1 MRRTDLVFFLSGAAA
16 LVEETVWARWLARIL
31 GSDAAGAAI
40 VVAVFLGGLGLG
52 ALLFARVAERVRSP
66 LRWYVGL
73 ELAVAAWAAATPF
86 VLANVPPIESFGGRA
101 AFAVLVLLPPTLG
114 FGASVPLMA
123 RLAVRSRAEA
133 TAETSAFYGAN
144 TLGAAAGALAAPFV
158 LLPAFGL
165 PGALWAAA
173 AMEVVAAVGALLFL
187 TDAASER
194 VPDGGSSPE
203 KRDGSSPARRF
214 DVLLVAAAILGFA
227 SLVLEVALL
236 RLIVTV
242 TGASVFAFGIVLCV
256 FLLGIG
262 LGARQLATR
271 RTRTGVPES
280 ALGERAQRA
289 HDALFAAAL
298 IAPLLIVGGLLALR
312 LQLGE
317 ADLFTGL
324 ANRAVQGGSVVRA
337 WLSHALFA
345 GLALLPPAIAF
356 GIALPAAA
364 GSIAARHPDAERERW
379 IARTYSW
386 NTFGALA
393 GSLVAAFVLIPAF
406 GPRGAI
412 VAAVVGPFA
421 AAWIVDP
428 ARKAFLALAAL
439 GTLGVASQSLFPA
452 SEREA
457 PPPVILTHDAHTTAS
472 VHDSRSSR
480 NEPIRALRVNG
491 KAEASTA
498 AVDLRLQYLLGHVP
512 GLLHGEVKRALV
524 IGLGTGMTAGS
535 LLDLPTLESLEIAEI
550 SPAVRRAAAYFA
562 EWNGRVLDDP
572 RTTVTIADGRHR
584 LALASERFDLITSD
598 PVHPWTRGSSDLYT
612 LEHFRAMNAH
622 LAEGGVA
629 SQWLPLYELS
639 TEDVRTVAA
648 TWCAAF
654 QHTSAWVTAY
664 DLVLVG
670 SRAPLA
676 HEADLASRVL
686 PTRMAKHLAP
696 LGIRSSREIAALRVA
711 ADARLR
717 EFASGTEPMRDA
729 RPVIEFRAPRSALA
743 GYCTE
748 VLTWAIEPAGVAEL
762 PADLQPFARAHRAAL
777 ATFLHELPRGFTTAA
792 DRLGLALS
800 DLGSA
805 R

>member
-1 MRRTDLVFFLSGAAA
+1 MRRTDVVFFLSGAAA

-40 VVAVFLGGLGLG
+40 VVSVFLLGLGLG
-52 ALLFARVAERVRSP
+52 AILFARVAQAARSP
-66 LRWYVGL
+66 LRLYVGL
-73 ELAVAAWAAATPF
+73 ELAIAAWAAATPF
-86 VLANVPPIESFGGRA
+86 VLANVPPIESFAGRA
-101 AFAVLVLLPPTLG
+101 GFAVLVLLPPTLG
-114 FGASVPLMA
+114 FGATVPLMA

-133 TAETSAFYGAN
+133 TAETSAFYSAN

-173 AMEVVAAVGALLFL
+173 AIEAVAAGLAALLL
-187 TDAASER
+187 RSDAGQSTER
-194 VPDGGSSPE
+194 HLAVTE
-203 KRDGSSPARRF
+203 RRF
-214 DVLLVAAAILGFA
+214 DALLVPAAILGFA
-227 SLVLEVALL
+227 SLVLEIAQL
-236 RLIVTV
+236 RLLVTV

-280 ALGERAQRA
+280 ALTERARRS
-289 HDALFAAAL
+289 HDALFLAAVV
-298 IAPLLIVGGLLALR
+298 APLLVVGGLLALR
-312 LQLGE
+312 YQLGE
-317 ADLFTGL
+317 VDLFHGL
-324 ANRAVQGGSVVRA
+324 ANRAVQGGSVLRA

-356 GIALPAAA
+356 GVALPAAA
-364 GSIAARHPDAERERW
+364 GTIAARHPDAERERW

-386 NTFGALA
+386 NTFGALL
-393 GSLVAAFVLIPAF
+393 GSLVAAFVLIPSF

-412 VAAVVGPFA
+412 VVAVVAPLVA
-421 AAWIVDP
+421 AACIDFK
-428 ARKAFLALAAL
+428 RKMFLALSAL
-439 GTLGVASQSLFPA
+439 GTLAIATQSLFPA
-452 SEREA
+452 DERAA
-457 PPPVILTHDAHTTAS
+457 PPPVLLAHDAHTTAS
-472 VHDSRSSR
+472 VHDSVSSR
-480 NEPIRALRVNG
+480 GEPIRALRVNG

-498 AVDLRLQYLLGHVP
+498 VVDQRLQYLLGHVP
-512 GLLHGEVKRALV
+512 GLLHGDVHKALV

-550 SPAVRRAAAYFA
+550 SPAVRSAARTFGA
-562 EWNGRVLDDP
+562 WNGHVLDDP
-572 RTTVTIADGRHR
+572 RTKVTIADGRHR
-584 LALASERFDLITSD
+584 LALAHESFDLITSD

-612 LEHFRAMNAH
+612 LEHFRSMEAH
-622 LAEGGVA
+622 LAPGGVA

-654 QHTSAWVTAY
+654 AHTSAWVTAY

-670 SRAPLA
+670 SRAELPHERDLGDQLLPPL
-676 HEADLASRVL
+676 V
-686 PTRMAKHLAP
+686 KQHLAAAR
-696 LGIRSSREIAALRVA
+696 IDSAREIACLRVA
-711 ADARLR
+711 GDERLR
-717 EFASGTEPMRDA
+717 AFAAGTEPMRDA
-729 RPVIEFRAPRSALA
+729 RPVIEFRAPRSALS

-748 VLTWAIEPAGVAEL
+748 VLAWAIEPAGVAEL
-762 PADLQPFARAHRAAL
+762 PADLLPAARAHRAAL
-777 ATFLHELPRGFTTAA
+777 AVFLLELPHGFTAAA
-792 DRLGLALS
+792 DNLGTALE
-800 DLGSA
+800 DLDRA

>member
-1 MRRTDLVFFLSGAAA
+1 MRRSDLVFFLSGAAA

-40 VVAVFLGGLGLG
+40 VVAVFLAGLGLG
-52 ALLFARVAERVRSP
+52 AILFARVAERARSP
-66 LRWYVGL
+66 LRLYVGL

-114 FGASVPLMA
+114 FGATVPLMA
-123 RLAVRSRAEA
+123 RLAVRTRAEA

-158 LLPAFGL
+158 LLPWFGL

-173 AMEVVAAVGALLFL
+173 AMEAVAALLALALLA
-187 TDAASER
+187 DAAPER
-194 VPDGGSSPE
+194 VPTPDAE
-203 KRDGSSPARRF
+203 PARRF
-214 DVLLVAAAILGFA
+214 DRLLAAAAILGFS

-236 RLIVTV
+236 RLLVTV
-242 TGASVFAFGIVLCV
+242 TGASVYAFGIVLCV

-262 LGARQLATR
+262 LGARQLAAR

-280 ALGERAQRA
+280 ALPERARRA

-298 IAPLLIVGGLLALR
+298 VAPLLVVGGLLALR

-324 ANRAVQGGSVVRA
+324 SNRAVQGGSVARA

-393 GSLVAAFVLIPAF
+393 GSLVAAFVLIPNF

-412 VAAVVGPFA
+412 VAAVVGPIA

-428 ARKAFLALAAL
+428 LRRGFLALAAV
-439 GTLGVASQSLFPA
+439 GTLGIASQSLFPA
-452 SEREA
+452 SDREA
-457 PPPVILTHDAHTTAS
+457 PPPVLLAHDAHTTAS
-472 VHDSRSSR
+472 VHDARTSRA
-480 NEPIRALRVNG
+480 EPIRALRVNG

-498 AVDLRLQYLLGHVP
+498 DVDRRLQYLLGHVP
-512 GLLHGEVKRALV
+512 GLLHGEVRRALV
-524 IGLGTGMTAGS
+524 IGLGTGMTSGS

-550 SPAVRRAAAYFA
+550 SPAVRRAAGTFA
-562 EWNGRVLDDP
+562 AWNGQVLDDP

-584 LALASERFDLITSD
+584 LALARESFDLVTSD

-612 LEHFRAMNAH
+612 LEHFRAMNGH
-622 LAEGGVA
+622 LAPGGIA

-654 QHTSAWVTAY
+654 EHVSAWVTAY

-670 SRAPLA
+670 SRVPPA
-676 HEADLASRVL
+676 HEADLATRPLPPRV
-686 PTRMAKHLAP
+686 AEHLGP
-696 LGIRSSREIAALRVA
+696 LGVTSAREIAALRVA
-711 ADARLR
+711 GDARLR
-717 EFASGTEPMRDA
+717 RFVRGAEPMRDA
-729 RPVIEFRAPRSALA
+729 RPVIEFRAPRSALS

-748 VLTWAIEPAGVAEL
+748 VLQWAIEPAGVEEL
-762 PADLQPFARAHRAAL
+762 PEELRPVARAHRAAL
-777 ATFLHELPRGFTTAA
+777 ATFLDDLPRGFTAAA
-792 DRLGLALS
+792 DRLGLALG
-800 DLGSA
+800 DLASA

>member
-52 ALLFARVAERVRSP
+52 AILFARVAERARSP

-73 ELAVAAWAAATPF
+73 ELGVACWAAATPF
-86 VLANVPPIESFGGRA
+86 VLANVPPLESFGGRA
-101 AFAVLVLLPPTLG
+101 AFATLVLLPPTLG
-114 FGASVPLMA
+114 FGATVPLMA

-133 TAETSAFYGAN
+133 TSETSAFYGAN
-144 TLGAAAGALAAPFV
+144 TLGAALGALAAPFV
-158 LLPAFGL
+158 LLPLFGL

-173 AMEVVAAVGALLFL
+173 GVEAVAAILALLFL
-187 TDAASER
+187 ADAPRER
-194 VPDGGSSPE
+194 VAP
-203 KRDGSSPARRF
+203 RDAEPARRY
-214 DVLLVAAAILGFA
+214 DRLLTAAAILGFS
-227 SLVLEVALL
+227 SLVLELALL
-236 RLIVTV
+236 RLLVTV
-242 TGASVFAFGIVLCV
+242 TGASVYAFGIVLCV

-262 LGARQLATR
+262 LGARQLAAR

-280 ALGERAQRA
+280 ALEDRARRA

-298 IAPLLIVGGLLALR
+298 IAPLLVVGGLLALR

-317 ADLFTGL
+317 ADLFAGL

-386 NTFGALA
+386 NTFGALL

-406 GPRGAI
+406 GPRGAV

-428 ARKAFLALAAL
+428 ARRGYLALAAV
-439 GTLGVASQSLFPA
+439 GTLGIASQSLFPA

-457 PPPVILTHDAHTTAS
+457 PPPLLLAHDAHTTAS
-472 VHDSRSSR
+472 VHDARTSR

-498 AVDLRLQYLLGHVP
+498 VVDRRLQYLLGHVP
-512 GLLHGEVKRALV
+512 GLLHGDVKRALV

-535 LLDLPTLESLEIAEI
+535 LLDLPTLETLEIAEI
-550 SPAVRRAAAYFA
+550 SPAVRRAAALFA
-562 EWNGRVLDDP
+562 DWNGRVLDDS

-584 LALASERFDLITSD
+584 LALASERFDLVTSD

-612 LEHFRAMNAH
+612 LEHFRSMNAH

-639 TEDVRTVAA
+639 TEDVRTVAS

-654 QHTSAWVTAY
+654 EHVSGWVTAY

-670 SRAPLA
+670 SRGPLA
-676 HEADLASRVL
+676 HETDLQSLPLPPRV
-686 PTRMAKHLAP
+686 AEHLAP
-696 LGIRSSREIAALRVA
+696 LGIRTGREIAALRVA
-711 ADARLR
+711 GDARLR
-717 EFASGTEPMRDA
+717 DFARGSEPMRDA
-729 RPVIEFRAPRSALA
+729 RPVIEFRAPRSALS

-748 VLTWAIEPAGVAEL
+748 VLAWAIEPAGIDEL
-762 PADLQPFARAHRAAL
+762 PLELRPVARAHRAAL
-777 ATFLHELPRGFTTAA
+777 ETFLSELPRGFTVAA
-792 DRLGLALS
+792 DRLGLALG
-800 DLGSA
+800 DLPSA

>member
-1 MRRTDLVFFLSGAAA
+1 MRKSDLVFFLSGAAA

-40 VVAVFLGGLGLG
+40 VVATFLGGLALG
-52 ALLFARVAERVRSP
+52 ALLFARLAERVRSP
-66 LRWYVGL
+66 LRWYVGI
-73 ELAVAAWAAATPF
+73 ELFCAAWAAATPF
-86 VLANVPPIESFGGRA
+86 LLSNVPPIESFALRA
-101 AFAVLVLLPPTLG
+101 GFAALVLLPPTLG
-114 FGASVPLMA
+114 FGATVPFMA

-133 TAETSAFYGAN
+133 TSETSAFYGAN

-173 AMEVVAAVGALLFL
+173 GIEVGAALLAL
-187 TDAASER
+187 
-194 VPDGGSSPE
+194 
-203 KRDGSSPARRF
+203 
-214 DVLLVAAAILGFA
+214 VLLVDATGEREPSPAGAGAARFDRLLAAAAILGFA

-236 RLIVTV
+236 RLLVTV
-242 TGASVFAFGIVLCV
+242 TGASVYAFGIVLCV

-262 LGARQLATR
+262 LGARQLAAR

-280 ALGERAQRA
+280 ARPDRERRSR
-289 HDALFAAAL
+289 DALFIAAL
-298 IAPLLIVGGLLALR
+298 VAPLLVVGGLLALR

-317 ADLFTGL
+317 ADLFQGL
-324 ANRAVQGGSVVRA
+324 ANRAIQGGSVVRA
-337 WLSHALFA
+337 WFAHALFA

-364 GSIAARHPDAERERW
+364 GTIASSRPDAERELW
-379 IARTYSW
+379 IARTYTW

-393 GSLVAAFVLIPAF
+393 GSLAAAFVLIPAS
-406 GPRGAI
+406 GPRGAL
-412 VAAVVGPFA
+412 VAAVALPFV

-428 ARKAFLALAAL
+428 TRKAYLALAAV
-439 GTLGVASQSLFPA
+439 GTLGIASQSLFPA

-457 PPPVILTHDAHTTAS
+457 PRPYVLAHDAHTTAS
-472 VHDSRSSR
+472 VHDGVSSR

-491 KAEASTA
+491 KSEASTA
-498 AVDLRLQYLLGHVP
+498 SVDRRLQYLLGHVP
-512 GLLHGEVKRALV
+512 GLLHGNVERALV
-524 IGLGTGMTAGS
+524 IGLGTGMTSGS

-550 SPAVRRAAAYFA
+550 SPAVRRAAAAFA
-562 EWNGRVLDDP
+562 DWNGRVLDDP

-584 LALASERFDLITSD
+584 LALATERFDLVTSD

-612 LEHFRAMNAH
+612 LEHFRAMSAH

-654 QHTSAWVTAY
+654 ERVSAWVTAY

-670 SRAPLA
+670 SRAELP
-676 HEADLASRVL
+676 HERDLQDLALPPRV
-686 PTRMAKHLAP
+686 AGHLGP
-696 LGIRSSREIAALRVA
+696 LGIASGREVAALRVGG
-711 ADARLR
+711 DERLR
-717 EFASGTEPMRDA
+717 AFARGAEPMRDA

-748 VLTWAIEPAGVAEL
+748 VLAWAIEPAGIEELALAVRPVAH
-762 PADLQPFARAHRAAL
+762 AHRAAL
-777 ATFLHELPRGFTTAA
+777 ATFLDELPNGFTAA
-792 DRLGLALS
+792 SDRLGVALGDLA
-800 DLGSA
+800 
-805 R
+805 RTR

>member
-52 ALLFARVAERVRSP
+52 AILFARVAERVRSP
-66 LRWYVGL
+66 LRWYVGI
-73 ELAVAAWAAATPF
+73 ELAVATWAAATPF

-114 FGASVPLMA
+114 FGATVPLMA

-133 TAETSAFYGAN
+133 TAETSAFYASN

-173 AMEVVAAVGALLFL
+173 GIEALAALAALLLL
-187 TDAASER
+187 TDARVER
-194 VPDGGSSPE
+194 APLADAEP
-203 KRDGSSPARRF
+203 PRRF
-214 DVLLVAAAILGFA
+214 DSLLVAAAILGFS

-236 RLIVTV
+236 RLLVTV

-262 LGARQLATR
+262 LGARQLAAP

-280 ALGERAQRA
+280 ALAERARRA

-298 IAPLLIVGGLLALR
+298 VAPLLVVGGLLALR

-317 ADLFTGL
+317 ADLFGGL

-364 GSIAARHPDAERERW
+364 GSIAGRHPDAERERW

-393 GSLVAAFVLIPAF
+393 GSLAAAFVLIPSF

-428 ARKAFLALAAL
+428 ARKAFLVLGAV

-457 PPPVILTHDAHTTAS
+457 PPPVVLAHDAHTTAS
-472 VHDSRSSR
+472 VHDSRTSR
-480 NEPIRALRVNG
+480 NEPVRALRVNG
-491 KAEASTA
+491 KSEASTA
-498 AVDLRLQYLLGHVP
+498 VVDQRLQFLLGHVP
-512 GLLHGEVKRALV
+512 GLLHGDVKRALV

-550 SPAVRRAAAYFA
+550 SPAVRRAAAAFA
-562 EWNGRVLDDP
+562 DWNGNVLEDP

-584 LALASERFDLITSD
+584 LALASTRFDLVTSD

-654 QHTSAWVTAY
+654 EHVSAWVTAY

-670 SRAPLA
+670 SRKPLP
-676 HEADLASRVL
+676 HEADLWTAPLPPRV
-686 PTRMAKHLAP
+686 AAHLAP
-696 LGIRSSREIAALRVA
+696 LGIPSGREIAALCVA
-711 ADARLR
+711 GDARLR
-717 EFASGTEPMRDA
+717 EFARGTEPMRDA
-729 RPVIEFRAPRSALA
+729 RPVIEFRAPRSALS
-743 GYCTE
+743 GFCTE
-748 VLTWAIEPAGVAEL
+748 VLAWAIEPAGVLEL
-762 PADLQPFARAHRAAL
+762 PAELAPVARAHRAAL
-777 ATFLHELPRGFTTAA
+777 ATFLRELPQGFTAAA
-792 DRLGLALS
+792 DRLGVALG
-800 DLGSA
+800 DLPSA